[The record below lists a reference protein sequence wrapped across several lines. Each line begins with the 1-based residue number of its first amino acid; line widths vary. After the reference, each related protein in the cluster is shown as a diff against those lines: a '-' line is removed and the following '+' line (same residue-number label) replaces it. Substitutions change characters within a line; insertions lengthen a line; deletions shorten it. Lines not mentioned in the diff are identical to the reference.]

1 MFNYNK
7 KITFKKS
14 KICLALLATTTLSS
28 SFTVVADDETKGLER
43 ITVTAQKRVQ
53 SLQEIPNSITAMSG
67 EDLVEQQATDLLDL
81 SESLP
86 NVHLTETSSSKRI
99 FMRGIGSGTNSG
111 FEQSVALFKDGI
123 YMGRGHQ
130 AKFPLIDVER
140 VEVVK
145 GPQAVMFGKN
155 ATAGAISITSRRPLI
170 DSDEIEGSIDASYG
184 TDQQK
189 KLTAVA
195 NIPVSDD
202 FAIRLAGFS
211 ESADG
216 YLNNLARNQDEVET
230 KASGFRISALWQ
242 ASDKLEILGQVEHS
256 QFESTGSRYQYII
269 DSENRD
275 AQIASDPTNP
285 ANVGY
290 RSLLLQDSTGLDYNS
305 MVDGSQHPGGLNEG
319 SDTDVTNAMIQ
330 LTYQLEQHELVSI
343 STYSDYHWDSLF
355 DADYSELSLIKQTY
369 IEDFEQFTQELR
381 ISSDLAG
388 EFNYIAGV
396 YFQKTQLS
404 HPNDIVLGA
413 SVLIP
418 DLIGTSLGIA
428 ADFEQDQTAYSIF
441 ASGNWRFSPDWQLN
455 LGLRYQKE
463 EKEGSNRQ
471 TIYTLFSNITPEP
484 VKQFAALAAPSI
496 TASLSGAFAND
507 LVAERDE
514 SHLSPSVSLQYWGIE
529 NTMLFANASIGYK
542 GGGFDGSG
550 LNSSQGSVIDPNSG
564 FEYEDEKAT
573 AYEIGA
579 KSELIEGIWELNAT
593 LFLTDYDDLQ
603 VSEFNGNAFVVANAA
618 QTRVQGAEFESR
630 WAINEN
636 WQLNAQLALLD
647 FEYQAY
653 DSASPTVRQSELLGM
668 ATQDLTGK
676 TGAFAPK
683 YSGNIELNYQNEIGE
698 GYWFDAAVNIR
709 FVDDQYLEQD
719 LDPVAIQES
728 YQKINARIAISSP
741 DEHWQVALLAKNLT
755 DEQTFSQAND
765 VPVISYAHRFL
776 TERGREYHLQ
786 LSYRF

>member
-463 EKEGSNRQ
+463 EKEVSNKQ
-471 TIYTLFSNITPEP
+471 TIYTLFSDITPEP

-683 YSGNIELNYQNEIGE
+683 YSGNIKLNYQNEIGE
-698 GYWFDAAVNIR
+698 GYWFDAAVNVR

>member
-1 MFNYNK
+1 MFKNNK
-7 KITFKKS
+7 KIQFAKS
-14 KICLALLATTTLSS
+14 KVCLALLAVTTTPAVLAAQVEEESS
-28 SFTVVADDETKGLER
+28 GLER

-53 SLQEIPNSITAMSG
+53 SIQEIPSSITAMSG
-67 EDLVEQQATDLLDL
+67 DDLAEQQATDLLDL

-111 FEQSVALFKDGI
+111 FEQSVALFRDGI

-130 AKFPLIDVER
+130 AKFPLLDVER
-140 VEVVK
+140 LEVIK

-155 ATAGAISITSRRPLI
+155 ATAGAISITSHKPFL
-170 DSDEIEGSIDASYG
+170 DSDEIEGSIDLSYG
-184 TDQQK
+184 TDQQR
-189 KLTAVA
+189 KLTAIA
-195 NIPVSDD
+195 NMPITDD
-202 FAIRLAGFS
+202 LALRFAGFT

-216 YLNNLARNQDEVET
+216 YLNNIARDKDEVET
-230 KASGFRISALWQ
+230 KASGLRLSALWQ
-242 ASDKLEILGQVEHS
+242 ASDKLEVLAQFEHS

-269 DSENRD
+269 DTQGRD

-285 ANVGY
+285 GNVGY
-290 RSLLLQDSTGLDYNS
+290 RSLLLQDNSGLDYTS

-319 SDTDVTNAMIQ
+319 SDTDVINAMIQ
-330 LTYQLEQHELVSI
+330 FTYQLDNHELVAVT
-343 STYSDYHWDSLF
+343 TYSDYQWDSVF

-369 IEDFEQFTQELR
+369 IEDFEQVTQELR
-381 ISSDLAG
+381 ISSDLDG

-396 YFQKTQLS
+396 YFQRTELS

-418 DLIGTSLGIA
+418 DLVGTSLGIG
-428 ADFEQDQTAYSIF
+428 ADFEQDQTAYSVF
-441 ASGNWRFSPDWQLN
+441 ASGNWRFSSDWQLN

-463 EKEGSNRQ
+463 EKEVTNKQ
-471 TIYTLFSNITPEP
+471 TIYTLFSDFTPEP
-484 VKQFAALAAPSI
+484 VRQFAEVAAPSI
-496 TASLSGAFAND
+496 TASLSGAYAND
-507 LVAERDE
+507 LATDRDE
-514 SHLSPSVSLQYWGIE
+514 SHLSPSISLQYWGWE
-529 NTMLFANASIGYK
+529 NTMVFANASIGYK

-550 LNSSQGSVIDPNSG
+550 LNSSQGSVIDPDSG

-573 AYEIGA
+573 AFELGF
-579 KSELIEGIWELNAT
+579 KSEVIEGVLELNTT

-618 QTRVQGAEFESR
+618 ETRVQGLEMESR
-630 WAINEN
+630 WAISEH

-653 DSASPTVRQSELLGM
+653 ESASPTVMQAELLGM
-668 ATQDLTGK
+668 ATQDLTGRA
-676 TGAFAPK
+676 GAFAPK
-683 YSGNIELNYQNEIGE
+683 YSGNLELNYQNEVGQ
-698 GYWFDAAVNIR
+698 GYWLDASINLR
-709 FVDDQYLEQD
+709 FVDEQYLEQD
-719 LDPVAIQES
+719 LDPIAKQAS
-728 YQKINARIAISSP
+728 YEKTNARIAISSP
-741 DEHWQVALLAKNLT
+741 EDTWQVALLAKNIT

>member
-14 KICLALLATTTLSS
+14 KICLALMATTTLSS
-28 SFTVVADDETKGLER
+28 SFTIVADDETKGLER

-99 FMRGIGSGTNSG
+99 FIRGIGSGTNSG

-170 DSDEIEGSIDASYG
+170 DSDEIEGNIDASYG

-275 AQIASDPTNP
+275 AQIVSDPTNP

-463 EKEGSNRQ
+463 EKEVSNKQ
-471 TIYTLFSNITPEP
+471 TIYTLFSDITPEP

-514 SHLSPSVSLQYWGIE
+514 SHLSPSVSLQYRGIE

-698 GYWFDAAVNIR
+698 GYWFDAAVNVR

>member
-1 MFNYNK
+1 M
-7 KITFKKS
+7 
-14 KICLALLATTTLSS
+14 
-28 SFTVVADDETKGLER
+28 
-43 ITVTAQKRVQ
+43 
-53 SLQEIPNSITAMSG
+53 
-67 EDLVEQQATDLLDL
+67 
-81 SESLP
+81 
-86 NVHLTETSSSKRI
+86 
-99 FMRGIGSGTNSG
+99 
-111 FEQSVALFKDGI
+111 
-123 YMGRGHQ
+123 
-130 AKFPLIDVER
+130 
-140 VEVVK
+140 
-145 GPQAVMFGKN
+145 
-155 ATAGAISITSRRPLI
+155 
-170 DSDEIEGSIDASYG
+170 
-184 TDQQK
+184 
-189 KLTAVA
+189 
-195 NIPVSDD
+195 
-202 FAIRLAGFS
+202 
-211 ESADG
+211 
-216 YLNNLARNQDEVET
+216 
-230 KASGFRISALWQ
+230 
-242 ASDKLEILGQVEHS
+242 
-256 QFESTGSRYQYII
+256 
-269 DSENRD
+269 
-275 AQIASDPTNP
+275 
-285 ANVGY
+285 GY

-404 HPNDIVLGA
+404 HPNGIVLGA

-463 EKEGSNRQ
+463 EKEVSNKQR
-471 TIYTLFSNITPEP
+471 IYTLFSDITPEP

-683 YSGNIELNYQNEIGE
+683 YSGDIELNYQNEIGE
-698 GYWFDAAVNIR
+698 GYWFDAAVNVR

>member
-170 DSDEIEGSIDASYG
+170 DSDEIEGNIDASYG

-230 KASGFRISALWQ
+230 KASGFRISLLWQ

-256 QFESTGSRYQYII
+256 QFENTGSRYQYII
-269 DSENRD
+269 DNENRD

-404 HPNDIVLGA
+404 HPNGIVLGA

-463 EKEGSNRQ
+463 EKEVSNKQR
-471 TIYTLFSNITPEP
+471 IYTLFSDITPEP

-683 YSGNIELNYQNEIGE
+683 YSGDIELNYQNEIGE
-698 GYWFDAAVNIR
+698 GYWFDAAVNVR

>member
-99 FMRGIGSGTNSG
+99 FIRGIGSGTNSG

-170 DSDEIEGSIDASYG
+170 DSDEIEGNIDASYG

-463 EKEGSNRQ
+463 EKEVSNKQ
-471 TIYTLFSNITPEP
+471 TIYTLFSDITPEP

-514 SHLSPSVSLQYWGIE
+514 SHLSPSFSLQYWGIE

-630 WAINEN
+630 WAINEH

-698 GYWFDAAVNIR
+698 GYWFDAAVNVR
-709 FVDDQYLEQD
+709 FVDEQYLEQD

>member
-99 FMRGIGSGTNSG
+99 FIRGIGSGTNSG

-170 DSDEIEGSIDASYG
+170 DSDEIEGNIDASYG

-463 EKEGSNRQ
+463 EKEVSNKQ
-471 TIYTLFSNITPEP
+471 TIYTLFSDITPEP

-514 SHLSPSVSLQYWGIE
+514 SHLSPSVSLQYRGIE

-698 GYWFDAAVNIR
+698 GYWFDAAVNVR
-709 FVDDQYLEQD
+709 FVDEQYLEQD